1 MCMLLFFYKSGRYR
15 PYYQQMITPF
25 LCKVIP
31 VIGVNLKEG
40 FKFISIL
47 HMQKTIFTFVAILMI
62 YLDSI
67 LSRFSRNCYHSS
79 NQLQSQYLHY
89 MHFLLLK
96 PLALCDSQ
104 INAPRVQVLH
114 TTIVTLCCQLPTCLY
129 MSTNRLCLKCHQTDQ
144 TNFLKCNLYLV
155 LTR

>member
-47 HMQKTIFTFVAILMI
+47 QHAKNNIYICSDSNDIL
-62 YLDSI
+62 
-67 LSRFSRNCYHSS
+67 RFSRNCYHSS

>member
-1 MCMLLFFYKSGRYR
+1 MRMLLFFYKSGRYR

-47 HMQKTIFTFVAILMI
+47 TCKNNIYICSDSNDILRL
-62 YLDSI
+62 Y
-67 LSRFSRNCYHSS
+67 SRFSRNCYHSS

-144 TNFLKCNLYLV
+144 TNLLKCNLYLV